1 LLDEIYQ
8 LEQEDAKRLIKQ
20 QHLDALQAHYKEQVR
35 KLNEQRLQKL
45 KNMTSDCEIEV
56 DKRVENLKKENA
68 QKEAS
73 IQGDVKKKKET
84 LLKAIAEA
92 DTQLQHIEAEKT
104 AAIAAAELRATQL
117 VDAVNTRK
125 ALAQTTS
132 NAAIK
137 VMNEAMKTARETADA
152 DVKKLRTIIE
162 NQYNSKK
169 KEQKKHYKSLL
180 QTQHAELVSDVKDVE
195 AGKPM
200 KSQRSAG
207 SAEALSSGGGGS
219 SMSSKAATA
228 SQSEQALSDTSADT
242 FEAEG
247 GDADTMELDTADGG
261 VAREAARQNA
271 LEGDNIV
278 QVNTSAAYISQQAI
292 DDAKAAGIKEAVAR
306 PHANCLVVNCE
317 KTDALVHCC
326 TCMRSIHLS
335 HGEEEGVEVM
345 TLERDSTVYFDCNMH
360 DLVLPVAIRTSMAN
374 AATDFDM

>member
-1 LLDEIYQ
+1 
-8 LEQEDAKRLIKQ
+8 
-20 QHLDALQAHYKEQVR
+20 
-35 KLNEQRLQKL
+35 
-45 KNMTSDCEIEV
+45 
-56 DKRVENLKKENA
+56 
-68 QKEAS
+68 
-73 IQGDVKKKKET
+73 
-84 LLKAIAEA
+84 
-92 DTQLQHIEAEKT
+92 
-104 AAIAAAELRATQL
+104 